1 MTVPMKLTRLTALLL
16 GSACATSAKAPTA
29 ATASPTPTPPG
40 VTATA
45 AADAASMVDRDAA
58 RDELLDKPAPDFT
71 ASAQDGIPVHLAAL
85 RGKPVVVYFY
95 PKDETPGCTKE
106 ACSFR
111 DAWQAI
117 AKSGAVLIGI
127 SADSRESH
135 RDFRSALQS
144 AISASLRRR
153 WLDWRVVRRAVRGS
167 SQATDHRHRG
177 GRDRAKGLP
186 HGQRLRA
193 RRANLGRPARGR
205 ARPLKGE
212 VDRMTPCWPAWAAF
226 GIPLGVDRYRTLLAS
241 LVIGAAIVAS
251 SSIMARAAVRASIRS
266 RSPYPPFARP
276 SFIHTT
282 RTGASSPK
290 RRLRIRWSKPLT

>member
-95 PKDETPGCTKE
+95 PKDETAGCTKE

-111 DAWQAI
+111 DSWTALG
-117 AKSGAVLIGI
+117 KTGAGLVGV
-127 SADSRESH
+127 SADSLDSH
-135 RDFRSALQS
+135 KAF
-144 AISASLRRR
+144 ASHYKLPF
-153 WLDWRVVRRAVRGS
+153 LLVSDPDGS
-167 SQATDHRHRG
+167 IGKKYGVPFEGHH
-177 GRDRAKGLP
+177 
-186 HGQRLRA
+186 QRQ
-193 RRANLGRPARGR
+193 
-205 ARPLKGE
+205 
-212 VDRMTPCWPAWAAF
+212 T
-226 GIPLGVDRYRTLLAS
+226 I
-241 LVIGAAIVAS
+241 VIGTDGK
-251 SSIMARAAVRASIRS
+251 IRKVY
-266 RSPYPPFARP
+266 RKVDV
-276 SFIHTT
+276 TT
-282 RTGASSPK
+282 HAQEILADVTTG
-290 RRLRIRWSKPLT
+290 

>member
-135 RDFRSALQS
+135 RDFVQHYNLPFLLLSDA
-144 AISASLRRR
+144 
-153 WLDWRVVRRAVRGS
+153 DGS
-167 SQATDHRHRG
+167 IGGSYGVPFAGRHKR
-177 GRDRAKGLP
+177 
-186 HGQRLRA
+186 Q
-193 RRANLGRPARGR
+193 
-205 ARPLKGE
+205 
-212 VDRMTPCWPAWAAF
+212 T
-226 GIPLGVDRYRTLLAS
+226 I
-241 LVIGAAIVAS
+241 VIGADGIVRKVYRTVNVSEHAAQ
-251 SSIMARAAVRASIRS
+251 ILDDLREAEHAR
-266 RSPYPPFARP
+266 
-276 SFIHTT
+276 
-282 RTGASSPK
+282 
-290 RRLRIRWSKPLT
+290 